1 MMIDKLGS
9 LDPIQKYGKTGKVNR
24 ANEGAQKDSIQVSA
38 EARAK
43 SEIFMATE
51 AVKAAPEV
59 RIDRIEEVKLKL
71 QNPDYVNDAVLT
83 AVAEGIL
90 QSLGI

>member
-1 MMIDKLGS
+1 MIDKLGAF
-9 LDPIQKYGKTGKVNR
+9 DPVQKYGKTEKVNR
-24 ANEGAQKDSIQVSA
+24 TPSTSRPDTIEVSA

-51 AVKAAPEV
+51 IAKAAPEV
-59 RIDRIEEVKLKL
+59 RLDRIEEVKLKL
-71 QNPDYVNDAVLT
+71 QNPDYVNDALLT

-90 QSLGI
+90 RSLGI

>member
-9 LDPIQKYGKTGKVNR
+9 LDPIQKYGKAGKVNR
-24 ANEGAQKDSIQVSA
+24 TNEGVQKDSVEVSP

-51 AVKAAPEV
+51 VAKAAPEV
-59 RIDRIEEVKLKL
+59 RLDRIEEVKLKL
-71 QNPDYVNDAVLT
+71 QNPDYVNEAILT

-90 QSLGI
+90 RSLGI